1 MRKLFFLLVLASGM
15 LVAQTPNATNT
26 QTIGKF
32 LKLSKV
38 PSGLEN
44 DNVLVR
50 GTDGIVKSVP
60 RSEFGSGTPPVPTIQ
75 QVIEAS
81 PDPDGYGAS
90 IYDKTISLD
99 NFFSLFK
106 RKLSISA
113 SSIDLF
119 KYEDN
124 LYDVDSRISISETA
138 IFHKKKY
145 NSEVLGYEL
154 SPLGLILIRSIDGGG
169 NIQQSLKFP
178 QQTLS
183 QPERVIPI
191 SVNGNYADLNGN
203 ITIAGGSQVNSDWNA
218 TTGAAQILN
227 KPLILPSYINSTI
240 EDLGIGDNA
249 LTPLSTEGYN
259 LAIGNWAL
267 SGNTTGTQNVG
278 LGHYSLSYNTV
289 GNYNVAIGVSALEN
303 STGVASYNTAVG
315 AGAQRT
321 SQGGQ
326 NTSLGAIS
334 GDKITGNFNTT
345 IGFQSGRALTSGNRN
360 ILIEM
365 PYNDGVTTGSNN
377 IIIDGQ
383 NQCGIITG
391 SGNTIIGGYNGTVP
405 NLSNQV
411 YIGTGGGIS
420 RFEVDAN
427 GIYKLVAGAPVYTD
441 NAAALSG
448 GLVAGNIYRT
458 ATGQLMITY

>member
-1 MRKLFFLLVLASGM
+1 LVTGGATALLSAEQGKVL
-15 LVAQTPNATNT
+15 QTQVSAINT
-26 QTIGKF
+26 LLT
-32 LKLSKV
+32 S
-38 PSGLEN
+38 
-44 DNVLVR
+44 DNVNLDTLQELVDAIETVQLSLGSILVNDLTTG
-50 GTDGIVKSVP
+50 GTTKALTAEMG
-60 RSEFGSGTPPVPTIQ
+60 
-75 QVIEAS
+75 
-81 PDPDGYGAS
+81 
-90 IYDKTISLD
+90 KTL
-99 NFFSLFK
+99 K
-106 RKLSISA
+106 
-113 SSIDLF
+113 
-119 KYEDN
+119 
-124 LYDVDSRISISETA
+124 
-138 IFHKKKY
+138 
-145 NSEVLGYEL
+145 
-154 SPLGLILIRSIDGGG
+154 GLIDG
-169 NIQQSLKFP
+169 L
-178 QQTLS
+178 L
-183 QPERVIPI
+183 
-191 SVNGNYADLNGN
+191 A
-203 ITIAGGSQVNSDWNA
+203 QVNSDWNA
-218 TTGAAQILN
+218 TTGVAQILN

-240 EDLGIGDNA
+240 EDLGIGDTA

-267 SGNTTGTQNVG
+267 AENTTGTQNVG
-278 LGHYSLSYNTV
+278 LGHYSLSHNTV

-303 STGVASYNTAVG
+303 LTGVASYNTAVG
-315 AGAQRT
+315 AGAQYT

-326 NTSLGAIS
+326 NTSLGANS
-334 GDKITGNFNTT
+334 GTEITGNFNTT
-345 IGFQSGRALTSGNRN
+345 IGFQSGRALTSGTRN

-391 SGNTIIGGYNGTVP
+391 SGNTIIGGYNGNVP

-411 YIGTGGGIS
+411 YIGTGSGIS

>member
-1 MRKLFFLLVLASGM
+1 MRKIILLCVLAIGM
-15 LVAQTPNATNT
+15 MADAQTVQTIAKPLKLNIVAQGTAAD
-26 QTIGKF
+26 
-32 LKLSKV
+32 S
-38 PSGLEN
+38 
-44 DNVLVR
+44 VLVR
-50 GTDGIVKSVP
+50 GADKIVKFVP
-60 RSEFGSGTPPVPTIQ
+60 RSQFGGDAQVNADWNASSGVSQILNRPQFKTINGNPIVGSGDIPINVFNGYSI
-75 QVIEAS
+75 VF
-81 PDPDGYGAS
+81 DGDRAPYWYNGQ
-90 IYDKTISLD
+90 ISLG
-99 NFFSLFK
+99 NG
-106 RKLSISA
+106 
-113 SSIDLF
+113 
-119 KYEDN
+119 N
-124 LYDVDSRISISETA
+124 
-138 IFHKKKY
+138 
-145 NSEVLGYEL
+145 EL
-154 SPLGLILIRSIDGGG
+154 SAWNATDS
-169 NIQQSLKFP
+169 NIYWP
-178 QQTLS
+178 QTYETPKTLAL
-183 QPERVIPI
+183 

-289 GNYNVAIGVSALEN
+289 GNYNVAIGVGALEN

>member
-1 MRKLFFLLVLASGM
+1 MRKIILLCVLAIGM
-15 LVAQTPNATNT
+15 MADAQTVQTIAKPLKLNIVAQGTAAD
-26 QTIGKF
+26 
-32 LKLSKV
+32 S
-38 PSGLEN
+38 
-44 DNVLVR
+44 VLVR
-50 GTDGIVKSVP
+50 GADKIVKFVP
-60 RSEFGSGTPPVPTIQ
+60 RSQFGG
-75 QVIEAS
+75 
-81 PDPDGYGAS
+81 
-90 IYDKTISLD
+90 
-99 NFFSLFK
+99 
-106 RKLSISA
+106 
-113 SSIDLF
+113 
-119 KYEDN
+119 
-124 LYDVDSRISISETA
+124 DV
-138 IFHKKKY
+138 
-145 NSEVLGYEL
+145 
-154 SPLGLILIRSIDGGG
+154 
-169 NIQQSLKFP
+169 
-178 QQTLS
+178 
-183 QPERVIPI
+183 
-191 SVNGNYADLNGN
+191 
-203 ITIAGGSQVNSDWNA
+203 QVNADWNA

-240 EDLGIGDNA
+240 ANLGIGDTA
-249 LTPLSTEGYN
+249 LTPLSTTGYN
-259 LAIGNWAL
+259 LAIGNWTL
-267 SGNTTGTQNVG
+267 SENTTGTQNVG

-315 AGAQRT
+315 AGAQRD

-420 RFEVDAN
+420 RFEVNAN

-458 ATGQLMITY
+458 ANGQLMITY